1 MTNGELIEKLRQY
14 PENVRVLYTTISPI
28 GEDVEIDP
36 DPFFNEISNE
46 IYL

>member
-14 PENVRVLYTTISPI
+14 PENARVIYTNISPI
-28 GEDVEIDP
+28 GEDCKIDP